1 MTKEW
6 NNCDPKRPLDIIRP
20 SFYHVSNFMYH
31 TIVKE
36 KKYRYTNED
45 ALTKY
50 NSSRILSPHEV
61 SYFNLFVNGV
71 IQPLIT
77 YSIKE
82 GELLFLTEDL
92 PIVNTSITLQ
102 FIIIS

>member
-1 MTKEW
+1 MIKKW
-6 NNCDPKRPLDIIRP
+6 NNCDPKRPLDIIYP
-20 SFYHVSNFMYH
+20 SFYPVSNFMYH

-45 ALTKY
+45 ALAKY
-50 NSSRILSPHEV
+50 NSSPILSPHEV

-71 IQPLIT
+71 IQPLTT
-77 YSIKE
+77 YAIKE

-92 PIVNTSITLQ
+92 PIIDTSITLQ

>member
-1 MTKEW
+1 MTKKW
-6 NNCDPKRPLDIIRP
+6 NNCDPKRPLDIICP
-20 SFYHVSNFMYH
+20 SFYRVSNFMYH

-45 ALTKY
+45 ALAKY
-50 NSSRILSPHEV
+50 NSSPILSPHEV

-71 IQPLIT
+71 IQPLTT
-77 YSIKE
+77 YAIKE

-102 FIIIS
+102 FIMIS